1 MNSDL
6 SIKAGIELGMMARR
20 NYPEGVLIG
29 HIENPELAVAETRRM
44 MGEMPRPLF
53 EAAFIHAGAL
63 VRADIMVPGGEGWR
77 LVEVKS
83 AGSVKDKHLID
94 CAIQLWVLE
103 GAGIKVDEVCLAHV
117 DGSFEYTGTGNYT
130 GLVFEEDITEKVRE
144 LLADVPAWISEHQDI
159 LDKPEPLSL
168 VGGKCDTCEFIEHCE
183 KGMPEYPVSIL
194 PHGHKVARELQEA
207 GIQDVRDIPAG
218 RLKNERHL
226 RVWQS
231 TLTMAPYISPM
242 LHLALDRMPYP
253 RFYLDFET
261 INLAIPRWAGTRPHQ
276 HVPFQWSCHI
286 ERTAGW
292 IEHREYLE
300 IQGASPIRG
309 FTESLIRTLESE
321 GAIIVYGDFEE
332 NILKQLIKSC
342 PDLERPLRDIIV
354 RLVDLL
360 PMMREHYYHPDM
372 KGSWSIKAVLPT
384 VAPHL
389 DYENLEDVKNG
400 TMAQQAYLDII
411 SPDTPVEMRF
421 RKINNLLKYC
431 ERDTLA
437 MVEVVRYFTGRC
449 FPTVA

>member
-1 MNSDL
+1 
-6 SIKAGIELGMMARR
+6 MARQ
-20 NYPEGVLIG
+20 NYPEGVLVR
-29 HIENPELAVAETRRM
+29 HVEAPDLAVAETRRLM
-44 MGEMPRPLF
+44 VEVTSPLF
-53 EAAFIHAGAL
+53 EAAFVHDGVL
-63 VRADIMVPGGEGWR
+63 VRADILVPVGDSWR
-77 LVEVKS
+77 LIEVKS

-103 GAGIKVDEVCLAHV
+103 GAGIKVTEVCLAHV
-117 DGSFEYTGTGNYT
+117 DGSFEYSGADDYT
-130 GLVFEEDITEKVRE
+130 GLITEEDVTDKVRG
-144 LLADVPAWISEHQDI
+144 LLTDVPAWISEHQDI
-159 LDKPEPLSL
+159 LDRPEPLSL
-168 VGGKCDTCEFIEHCE
+168 VGSKCDTCEFIKHCE
-183 KGMPEYPVSIL
+183 QGMPEYPVSIL

-231 TLTMAPYISPM
+231 TITKVPYISPM
-242 LHLALDRMPYP
+242 LRLALDRMPYP

-276 HVPFQWSCHI
+276 HVPIQWSCHI
-286 ERTAGW
+286 ERTSGW
-292 IEHREYLE
+292 LEHGEYLE
-300 IQGASPIRG
+300 IQGASPIRNFAG
-309 FTESLIRTLESE
+309 SLIRTLESA

-342 PDLERPLRDIIV
+342 PDLERPLSDIIA

-360 PMMREHYYHPDM
+360 PMLREHYYHPDM

-389 DYENLEDVKNG
+389 DYGNLEDVKNG
-400 TMAQQAYLDII
+400 TMAQQAYLEII
-411 SPDTPVEMRF
+411 SPDTPADVRF
-421 RKINNLLKYC
+421 RKISNLLKYC

-437 MVEVVRYFTGRC
+437 MVEVVRYFTGRDA
-449 FPTVA
+449 PAEA